1 MPYSSCLSRLEFAQ
15 QLSLNPC
22 SLAIKELVGP
32 RTLAMR
38 PALSLHLTTLTPRAA
53 PAAEQAIGP
62 TIERSI
68 LPGTEVEELLRHWN
82 HSPPRPNIHIEILTP
97 MIK

>member
-1 MPYSSCLSRLEFAQ
+1 MPHSSCLEFAQ

-22 SLAIKELVGP
+22 SLKALAIKELVGP
-32 RTLAMR
+32 RTLATR
-38 PALSLHLTTLTPRAA
+38 PAPSIHLTTVTQGAA

-62 TIERSI
+62 
-68 LPGTEVEELLRHWN
+68 
-82 HSPPRPNIHIEILTP
+82 PRPNFHIEILMP